1 MRELCRFL
9 LLFSAGA
16 LLFAA
21 AAHGQDDSPSL
32 GDVARQARLQKQ
44 QKQAQEKAGPA
55 TAAPGKDSPG
65 KDAQGQETPAKDAQP
80 KAPKKVI
87 TNDEIPEHVGPTR
100 TLPPSPKSPV
110 VSYATPNYRPAPAEF
125 WKSQI
130 EGQRNNISMLQRDI
144 DRVNALLPYVEGN
157 CVADCAQQI
166 ERKKALLDQLDSM
179 KAQLAQQQ
187 KRLEDMQE
195 AARKQGY
202 GSSVYDP

>member
-1 MRELCRFL
+1 MRKLRRFL

-16 LLFAA
+16 FLFALA
-21 AAHGQDDSPSL
+21 ANGQDNSASL
-32 GDVARQARLQKQ
+32 GDVARRARLQKQ
-44 QKQAQEKAGPA
+44 QKEAEEKAAPA
-55 TAAPGKDSPG
+55 KAAPGKDSQ
-65 KDAQGQETPAKDAQP
+65 DQETPAKDAQP

-100 TLPPSPKSPV
+100 TLAPSSKTPV
-110 VSYATPNYRPAPAEF
+110 VNYAQPDYGAVKIPAER

-130 EGQRNNISMLQRDI
+130 EAQRNQVTVLQQHI
-144 DRVNALLPYVEGN
+144 DRVNALLPYAEGN
-157 CVADCAQQI
+157 CVADCAQAN
-166 ERKKALLDQLDSM
+166 ERKREMLQELESM
-179 KAQLAQQQ
+179 KAQLQQQQ